1 MGVALGI
8 VSGALNFQT
17 PLSVVLDMDRRELL
31 AALGLLLFV
40 MGATATFMG
49 LLELQDIQAFCLSIL
64 CAIVIILFIA
74 ALKV

>member
-8 VSGALNFQT
+8 VSSALNFQT

-31 AALGLLLFV
+31 AALGFLLFV
-40 MGATATFMG
+40 MGATAVFMG

-64 CAIVIILFIA
+64 CAIALILFIA